1 MLAGGGAAWNIS
13 TRTGLDGIRLVGSRV
28 ISIPPDVSEEKPPR
42 WGILPIFAG
51 ILFVMAVGWSIFEL
65 FFEAPKTQWN
75 SPAEESRV
83 PDDQNPK
90 SSKKP
95 SGPSSLGDDRSLD
108 RDAVGK

>member
-1 MLAGGGAAWNIS
+1 MLAGGGAAWNSS

-65 FFEAPKTQWN
+65 FFEVPKTQWN
-75 SPAEESRV
+75 SPAQESRISAFNGG
-83 PDDQNPK
+83 PNHQNSK
-90 SSKKP
+90 SSKIP
-95 SGPSSLGDDRSLD
+95 SAHSSLGER
-108 RDAVGK
+108 